1 MSYKVGDILLIKF
14 PFTDLK
20 RHKKR
25 PVLVIKDENDFNDIV
40 CFQIT
45 SNALGTNL
53 LKIEDDDFIDR
64 KLPFLQRNILKKY
77 FYRLNKILIKLHKL
91 FK

>member
-1 MSYKVGDILLIKF
+1 MRHGMSYKVGDILLIKF

-40 CFQIT
+40 YFQIT
-45 SNALGTNL
+45 S
-53 LKIEDDDFIDR
+53 K
-64 KLPFLQRNILKKY
+64 KNIL
-77 FYRLNKILIKLHKL
+77 
-91 FK
+91 